1 VPPPVLIWLEG
12 GGVGGGGVLIG
23 GLTPYEDEERLSY
36 LGCPLDLVP

>member
-1 VPPPVLIWLEG
+1 
-12 GGVGGGGVLIG
+12 LIG